1 VERGVVVHEVSLQ
14 HGEHQG
20 RIWIYLPTKMPS
32 TPIPCVFITAAGV
45 PPFVGNGFGPDLEGQ
60 RNPEHLPY
68 VHAGLAVVAYDTDG
82 ELANPS
88 DVTYQQI
95 GAAAAAF
102 KDADAGVLNARH
114 AIDYVLKMVPGIDAK
129 RLYAAGHSSAGRIAL
144 LLAENDSRIAACAAY
159 APVTDV
165 ERRVRENNRDAA
177 RYLESNLAGFDD
189 FLKRTS
195 PLKQAARLRCP
206 LFLYHS
212 REDQRIP
219 IADSEAFAAALTA
232 TNSQVTFIR
241 GAHGGHYDSMIAD
254 ALPRA
259 IEWLKER

>member
-1 VERGVVVHEVSLQ
+1 
-14 HGEHQG
+14 
-20 RIWIYLPTKMPS
+20 MPPA
-32 TPIPCVFITAAGV
+32 PIPCVFITAAGV
-45 PPFVGNGFGPDLEGQ
+45 PPYVGNGFGPDLERQ

-68 VHAGLAVVAYDTDG
+68 VHAGFAVVAYDTDG
-82 ELANPS
+82 ELAHPN
-88 DVTYQQI
+88 DLTYQEV

-114 AIDYVLKMVPGIDAK
+114 AIDYVLKMVPAIDAK

-144 LLAENDSRIAACAAY
+144 LLAETDRRIAACAAY

-165 ERRVRENNRDAA
+165 ERRVRENSRGAG
-177 RYLESNLAGFDD
+177 RYLESNLPGFDD

-195 PLKQAARLRCP
+195 PLRQVARLRCP

-212 REDQRIP
+212 RGDQRIP
-219 IADSEAFAAALTA
+219 IADSEAFAAALAT

-241 GAHGGHYDSMIAD
+241 GTHGGHYDSMIAD

-259 IEWLKER
+259 IEWLKGRSKS